1 MHEKSFFAV
10 ERTAAGRAG
19 EGGRGAVGSGVADEK
34 AWRGVGA
41 SAEVAGESIRKEG
54 FELVRVGKTGQVHIL
69 VMAESAEA
77 VLLSRKLPL

>member
-34 AWRGVGA
+34 A
-41 SAEVAGESIRKEG
+41 
-54 FELVRVGKTGQVHIL
+54 
-69 VMAESAEA
+69 
-77 VLLSRKLPL
+77 